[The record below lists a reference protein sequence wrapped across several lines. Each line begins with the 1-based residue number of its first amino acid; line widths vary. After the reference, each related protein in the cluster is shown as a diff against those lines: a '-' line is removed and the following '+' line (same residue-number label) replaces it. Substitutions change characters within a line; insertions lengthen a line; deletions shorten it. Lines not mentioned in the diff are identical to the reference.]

1 MPCGILYPNC
11 KNVLGN
17 GVVVHIPTVFEEL
30 SQLDRDHVNYDG
42 RLLISDRAHLV
53 TSYQLE
59 QDSRNEGD
67 SKKQKIGTTKRG
79 IGPTYAAKAHRYGL
93 RVGDLKDWKVFTEKF
108 NALKA
113 RYAEQGVTVDHNAEL
128 ESLRKFRELV
138 LNKGMITDT
147 VTLLHNELK
156 AGKRILA

>member
-67 SKKQKIGTTKRG
+67 SKS
-79 IGPTYAAKAHRYGL
+79 
-93 RVGDLKDWKVFTEKF
+93 
-108 NALKA
+108 N
-113 RYAEQGVTVDHNAEL
+113 N
-128 ESLRKFRELV
+128 
-138 LNKGMITDT
+138 
-147 VTLLHNELK
+147 
-156 AGKRILA
+156 ILSFIYL